1 MILLDTNILGTFARV
16 EALDVLLNLFGR
28 EEVALTPAVYA
39 ELAAGVRE
47 GRQFLQPTLDL
58 VDQGRRKLVPPTA
71 EEVVQRQ
78 QHPTSLDD
86 GEAESITI
94 CQARSA
100 AFVTNDKRAR
110 NYCRTVGVEVFDLI
124 EVWRSL
130 WKLEV
135 CTKREDRRLVAE
147 IEAKEGMVIK
157 NKEQI
162 FAK

>member
-1 MILLDTNILGTFARV
+1 MIFTDTNVLGTFARV
-16 EALDVLLNLFGR
+16 EALDVLLSLFAG
-28 EEVALTPAVYA
+28 EEVAVTPAVYA

-47 GRQFLQPTLDL
+47 GRQFLQSVLDL
-58 VDQGRRKLVPPTA
+58 VDERRLNLVPLTA
-71 EEVVQRQ
+71 EEVVRRQ
-78 QHPTSLDD
+78 QLPSSLDD

-94 CQARSA
+94 CQTRAA

-124 EVWRSL
+124 EILRSL
-130 WKLEV
+130 WKLDI
-135 CTKREDRRLVAE
+135 CTKREVRRLVAG

-157 NKEQI
+157 NKERI